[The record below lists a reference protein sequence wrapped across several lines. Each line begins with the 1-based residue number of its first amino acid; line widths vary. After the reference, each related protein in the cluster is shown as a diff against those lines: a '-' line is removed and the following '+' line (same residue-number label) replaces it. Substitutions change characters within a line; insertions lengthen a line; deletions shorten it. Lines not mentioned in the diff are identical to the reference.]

1 MPDVNGI
8 TEEDVGSWK
17 TWAKVVLFRIKS
29 LEDRLTELEVQVAT
43 LNTQLT
49 ILRTKVAMWVV
60 VLGVGASLITTVATA
75 LLRWHLS
82 K

>member
-29 LEDRLTELEVQVAT
+29 LEDRLTELEVQVTA

-60 VLGVGASLITTVATA
+60 VLGVGASLITPVATA